1 MFRDYDYFNDMKP
14 HKKFVADFIHFK
26 FKKKLKEVNLRKL
39 NMYIGLGVLGGIP
52 FIKAIL
58 RRI

>member
-1 MFRDYDYFNDMKP
+1 MKP

-26 FKKKLKEVNLRKL
+26 FEKKLKEVNLRKL